1 MSTPTSDNIDDNA
14 VEAAIRVAEER
25 TSGEIRVFISRQSPS
40 NPEREARR
48 QFGILEMT
56 RTPLRNGVLLY
67 FAPANRAFAVADDE
81 SLAFRIGTAL
91 TETVR
96 AAMEPAWT
104 EGRFHEAV
112 LAAVDAAGVEL
123 SRHFPRSR
131 IDRDDLPNHV
141 LRD

>member
-1 MSTPTSDNIDDNA
+1 MSTPTTDNIDDHA
-14 VEAAIRVAEER
+14 VAAAILAAEKQ

-48 QFGILEMT
+48 QFDVLEMT

-81 SLAFRIGTAL
+81 SLAFRAGPAFA
-91 TETVR
+91 ETLR
-96 AAMEPAWT
+96 AAMEPAWS
-104 EGRFHEAV
+104 EGRFHQAI
-112 LAAVDAAGVEL
+112 LAAVAAAGVEL

-131 IDRDDLPNHV
+131 IDRDDLPNQV

>member
-1 MSTPTSDNIDDNA
+1 MSTPIADNIDDA
-14 VEAAIRVAEER
+14 VVVAAILAAEAH
-25 TSGEIRVFISRQSPS
+25 TSGEIRVFISRQSPA

-48 QFGILEMT
+48 QFDVVQMT
-56 RTPLRNGVLLY
+56 RTPLRNGVLLF
-67 FAPANRAFAVADDE
+67 FAPANRGFAVADDE
-81 SLAFRIGTAL
+81 SLAFRAGAAFA
-91 TETVR
+91 ETIR

-104 EGRFHEAV
+104 DGRFQEAI
-112 LAAVDAAGVEL
+112 LAAVNAAGIEL

>member
-1 MSTPTSDNIDDNA
+1 MSTPTSDNIDDHA
-14 VEAAIRVAEER
+14 VATAILAAEER
-25 TSGEIRVFISRQSPS
+25 TSGEIRVFISRQSPA
-40 NPEREARR
+40 NPVREARR
-48 QFGILEMT
+48 QFCILEMT

-112 LAAVDAAGVEL
+112 LAAVDAVGVEL

>member
-1 MSTPTSDNIDDNA
+1 MSTPTSDNIDDHA
-14 VEAAIRVAEER
+14 VATAILAAEER
-25 TSGEIRVFISRQSPS
+25 TSGEIRVFISRQSPA

-112 LAAVDAAGVEL
+112 LAAVDAVGVEL